1 MNQYKKYKLV
11 YLFYNRL
18 LKTTKAIKLVTL
30 SKIQMI
36 QSSLKKRKHSLL
48 HAKKLFESKLLNS
61 SIEMSS
67 LKNILIPITTER
79 SCCGPIDQVLQN
91 YTFKFISTFRSNH
104 NIYFFFLG
112 KRGYSLFKKD
122 YKKYFLQAIYNI
134 KKQPISFFSSSVI
147 LEQMISFDADF
158 YYILFNKFYSIF
170 DQTPSIYKMFSFK
183 FLISNFDSFE
193 LNRLF
198 QMIKSKKS
206 NEFLMDLYS
215 LNANLLMY
223 NALKE
228 NSVSEL
234 GGRMAAMDNAIKN
247 VSEII
252 LKIQILYQKARQ
264 NAITNELIE
273 IISCLNVLISESKEN
288 LFFSL
293 KNVLYK
299 FY

>member
-36 QSSLKKRKHSLL
+36 QASLKKRKYSLL
-48 HAKKLFESKLLNS
+48 HAKKLFESQLRISVDILP
-61 SIEMSS
+61 I
-67 LKNILIPITTER
+67 KNVLIPITTER

-91 YTFKFISTFRSNH
+91 YTFKFISSFRSN
-104 NIYFFFLG
+104 YQVFFFFLG

-122 YKKYFLQAIYNI
+122 YKKFFLQAIFNI

-147 LEQMISFDADF
+147 LEQVLLNDSD
-158 YYILFNKFYSIF
+158 YYYLLFNKFYSIF
-170 DQTPSIYKMFSFK
+170 DQTPAVYKIFSFK
-183 FLISNFDSFE
+183 FFLFYFNSFSS
-193 LNRLF
+193 NRLF
-198 QMIKSKKS
+198 QMLKSKKS
-206 NEFLMDLYS
+206 NDFLMDFYMF
-215 LNANLLMY
+215 NFNLLMY

-247 VSEII
+247 ISEII
-252 LKIQILYQKARQ
+252 IRIQILYQKARQ

-273 IISCLNVLISESKEN
+273 IISCLNVLISENKEN
-288 LFFSL
+288 LFFGL
-293 KNVLYK
+293 KNVLSK

>member
-36 QSSLKKRKHSLL
+36 QSSLKKRKYSLL
-48 HAKKLFESKLLNS
+48 HAKKLFESQLRISVDMLT
-61 SIEMSS
+61 I
-67 LKNILIPITTER
+67 KNVLIPITTER

-91 YTFKFISTFRSNH
+91 YTFKFIASFRSNH
-104 NIYFFFLG
+104 QVFFFFLG

-122 YKKYFLQAIYNI
+122 YKKFFLQAIFNI

-147 LEQMISFDADF
+147 LEQVLLNDSD
-158 YYILFNKFYSIF
+158 YYYLLFNKFYSIF
-170 DQTPSIYKMFSFK
+170 DQTPAVYKVFSFK
-183 FLISNFDSFE
+183 FFSLYFNSFSS
-193 LNRLF
+193 NRLF
-198 QMIKSKKS
+198 QMLKSKKS
-206 NEFLMDLYS
+206 NDFLMDFYMF
-215 LNANLLMY
+215 NFNLLMY

-247 VSEII
+247 ISEII
-252 LKIQILYQKARQ
+252 IRIQILYQKARQ

-273 IISCLNVLISESKEN
+273 IISCLNVLISENKEN
-288 LFFSL
+288 LFFGL
-293 KNVLYK
+293 KNVLSK